1 MAEARLHTSRNFFNE
16 ISTEAQRLRFIAQSQ
31 QVFIDRARVRAAR
44 VGDSKLLLDLDE
56 VESFH
61 LAFRE
66 SADRLENITDRMTRR
81 ML

>member
-1 MAEARLHTSRNFFNE
+1 MSFQTIRGILFLSNIQCVCHE
-16 ISTEAQRLRFIAQSQ
+16 
-31 QVFIDRARVRAAR
+31 VFIDRARVRGAR
-44 VGDSKLLLDLDE
+44 IGDMELLLDLDE

-66 SADRLENITDRMTRR
+66 SANRLKNIADRMTRR